1 MTMTPEEEIAALVAR
16 LRAEARLSGVPDER
30 PPEGEASLQQLI
42 TRREAEELW
51 AVSSDRPFLAKPGRW
66 GQIRGALL
74 TPIKFVLKKLMRW
87 YVEPPF
93 SDQRRFNATTLRLVD
108 ELHEQTG
115 AAIARIERRVTRL
128 EGEESGSP
136 GPR

>member
-1 MTMTPEEEIAALVAR
+1 MTPEEEVAALVAR
-16 LRAEARLSGVPDER
+16 LRAEARLSGVPEER
-30 PPEGEASLQQLI
+30 LAEGEIPLRQLI
-42 TRREAEELW
+42 ARREAEELW
-51 AVSSDRPFLAKPGRW
+51 AVSSDRPFLSKPGRW
-66 GQIRGALL
+66 GQIRGILL

-108 ELHEQTG
+108 ELHEETG
-115 AAIARIERRVTRL
+115 SAIARLEKRVIRL
-128 EGEESGSP
+128 EEGESGSP